1 MITNQF
7 SLLTFVE
14 LHETKE
20 PKVAGSTFPLHASAL
35 KFIEEKFCCGYYP
48 KRWVLAVLCHI
59 GFAIAFGIRCNFG
72 AAKMR
77 MFQHHEDVYVTKNHT
92 NINESVEFHGHGG
105 LVALVESSFFYG
117 ACISYFPAGII
128 AAKFSP
134 VRMFGFGVVT
144 LSSLNLLLPVAFS
157 NGFIFPIIIQFIQGV
172 FIGMPLSALLV
183 SHVSWQSP
191 FYTYGIAGITW
202 FIFWMLFTVSD
213 PADHPTLSDK
223 EKQLILNGKNEM
235 RTPIALKL
243 SEIPWKSIFTSAPV
257 WAIIIATFT
266 RCWMMFTLI
275 NDQLSYMTEA
285 LGLSMDTSA
294 LLAAIPHGIMS
305 ITVIFSGQLADML
318 RNKNIFTTT
327 TVRKLFHCSGFAFE
341 ALFLIGCAYS
351 TNVIAAVTLMVIARI
366 FSGLAVSGSNVNHLD
381 IAPRYAS
388 ILTGLGQAF
397 GQISGILTPL
407 LTEYIVSIHEAKG
420 WKLFNLGQRKL
431 HQQQNQ
437 LKMNQSNLQ
446 QRHLKPH
453 LICWLATITLSNF
466 NS

>member
-1 MITNQF
+1 MCNN
-7 SLLTFVE
+7 SE
-14 LHETKE
+14 ETKE
-20 PKVAGSTFPLHASAL
+20 PKVAGSTFPSHASAL

-77 MFQHHEDVYVTKNHT
+77 MFQHHEDAYVTKNHT
-92 NINESVEFHGHGG
+92 NINESVESHGHGG

-157 NGFIFPIIIQFIQGV
+157 NGFIFPIIIQFIQGLAQV
-172 FIGMPLSALLV
+172 I
-183 SHVSWQSP
+183 
-191 FYTYGIAGITW
+191 GIAGITW
-202 FIFWMLFTVSD
+202 FIFWMLLTFSD

-235 RTPIALKL
+235 RTPVALK
-243 SEIPWKSIFTSAPV
+243 
-257 WAIIIATFT
+257 
-266 RCWMMFTLI
+266 
-275 NDQLSYMTEA
+275 
-285 LGLSMDTSA
+285 SA

-381 IAPRYAS
+381 IAPCYAS

-420 WKLFNLGQRKL
+420 WKLVLL
-431 HQQQNQ
+431 
-437 LKMNQSNLQ
+437 SAAVI
-446 QRHLKPH
+446 H
-453 LICWLATITLSNF
+453 LIGVFFFGIFAAGEVQPWAMKTPSTAKSAEDESKQSEIETP
-466 NS
+466 

>member
-1 MITNQF
+1 MEEFT
-7 SLLTFVE
+7 
-14 LHETKE
+14 
-20 PKVAGSTFPLHASAL
+20 
-35 KFIEEKFCCGYYP
+35 FIEEKFCCGYCP

-77 MFQHHEDVYVTKNHT
+77 MFQHHEDVYGTKNHT
-92 NINESVEFHGHGG
+92 NINESVETHGHGG

-117 ACISYFPAGII
+117 ASISYFPAGII

-157 NGFIFPIIIQFIQGV
+157 NGFIFPIIIQFIQG
-172 FIGMPLSALLV
+172 
-183 SHVSWQSP
+183 
-191 FYTYGIAGITW
+191 IAGITW
-202 FIFWMLFTVSD
+202 FIFWMLLTVPD

-235 RTPIALKL
+235 RTPVTLKL
-243 SEIPWKSIFTSAPV
+243 SEIPWKSIFTSAPS
-257 WAIIIATFT
+257 AI
-266 RCWMMFTLI
+266 
-275 NDQLSYMTEA
+275 
-285 LGLSMDTSA
+285 
-294 LLAAIPHGIMS
+294 LASIPHGIMS
-305 ITVIFSGQLADML
+305 VTVIFSGRLADML

-351 TNVIAAVTLMVIARI
+351 TNVIAAVTLMVIARV

-381 IAPRYAS
+381 IAPCYAS

-420 WKLFNLGQRKL
+420 WKLVLL
-431 HQQQNQ
+431 
-437 LKMNQSNLQ
+437 SAAVI
-446 QRHLKPH
+446 H
-453 LICWLATITLSNF
+453 LIGVFFFGIFAAGEVQPWATKTLSTAE
-466 NS
+466 SAEDEAKQSAIETP

>member
-1 MITNQF
+1 MLKIKSQKLLDRLSPHMPLF
-7 SLLTFVE
+7 SR
-14 LHETKE
+14 
-20 PKVAGSTFPLHASAL
+20 
-35 KFIEEKFCCGYYP
+35 KFCCGYCP

-77 MFQHHEDVYVTKNHT
+77 MFQHHEDVYGTKNHT
-92 NINESVEFHGHGG
+92 NINESVESHGHGG
-105 LVALVESSFFYG
+105 LVALVETIFQ
-117 ACISYFPAGII
+117 
-128 AAKFSP
+128 
-134 VRMFGFGVVT
+134 
-144 LSSLNLLLPVAFS
+144 LELLLQNFL
-157 NGFIFPIIIQFIQGV
+157 
-172 FIGMPLSALLV
+172 LSV
-183 SHVSWQSP
+183 P
-191 FYTYGIAGITW
+191 
-202 FIFWMLFTVSD
+202 D

-235 RTPIALKL
+235 RTPVTLKL

-285 LGLSMDTSA
+285 LGLSMDTATS
-294 LLAAIPHGIMS
+294 IPHGIMS
-305 ITVIFSGQLADML
+305 VTVIFSGRLADML

-351 TNVIAAVTLMVIARI
+351 TNVIAAVTLMVIARV

-381 IAPRYAS
+381 IAPCYAS

-420 WKLFNLGQRKL
+420 WKLVLL
-431 HQQQNQ
+431 
-437 LKMNQSNLQ
+437 SAAVI
-446 QRHLKPH
+446 H
-453 LICWLATITLSNF
+453 LIGVFFFGIFAAGEVQPWATKTLSTAE
-466 NS
+466 SAEDEAKQSAIETP

>member
-1 MITNQF
+1 LGFLYPCMLGLWSFWAPQSEKTKLATTSITGN
-7 SLLTFVE
+7 
-14 LHETKE
+14 
-20 PKVAGSTFPLHASAL
+20 
-35 KFIEEKFCCGYYP
+35 
-48 KRWVLAVLCHI
+48 
-59 GFAIAFGIRCNFG
+59 
-72 AAKMR
+72 
-77 MFQHHEDVYVTKNHT
+77 YV
-92 NINESVEFHGHGG
+92 
-105 LVALVESSFFYG
+105 
-117 ACISYFPAGII
+117 
-128 AAKFSP
+128 
-134 VRMFGFGVVT
+134 
-144 LSSLNLLLPVAFS
+144 
-157 NGFIFPIIIQFIQGV
+157 GV

-202 FIFWMLFTVSD
+202 FIFWMLLTVPD

-223 EKQLILNGKNEM
+223 EKQLILNGKNET
-235 RTPIALKL
+235 RTPVALKL

-294 LLAAIPHGIMS
+294 LLASIPHGIMS
-305 ITVIFSGQLADML
+305 ITVILSGRLADML

-351 TNVIAAVTLMVIARI
+351 TNVIAAVTLMVIARV

-381 IAPRYAS
+381 IAPCYAS

-420 WKLFNLGQRKL
+420 WKLVLLSAAVIHVIGVFFFGIFASGEVQ
-431 HQQQNQ
+431 
-437 LKMNQSNLQ
+437 
-446 QRHLKPH
+446 P
-453 LICWLATITLSNF
+453 WATKTLSTAE
-466 NS
+466 SAEDEAKQSAIETP

>member
-1 MITNQF
+1 MYAAFGTAKSCSIDFLPTCLCSQ
-7 SLLTFVE
+7 
-14 LHETKE
+14 
-20 PKVAGSTFPLHASAL
+20 G
-35 KFIEEKFCCGYYP
+35 KFCCGYCP

-77 MFQHHEDVYVTKNHT
+77 MFQHHEDVYRTKNHT
-92 NINESVEFHGHGG
+92 NINESVESHGHGG

-117 ACISYFPAGII
+117 ASISYFPAGII

-157 NGFIFPIIIQFIQGV
+157 NGFIFPIIIQFIQG
-172 FIGMPLSALLV
+172 
-183 SHVSWQSP
+183 
-191 FYTYGIAGITW
+191 IAGITW
-202 FIFWMLFTVSD
+202 FIFWMLLTVPD

-223 EKQLILNGKNEM
+223 EKQLILNGKNET
-235 RTPIALKL
+235 RTPVALKL

-294 LLAAIPHGIMS
+294 LLASIPHGIMS
-305 ITVIFSGQLADML
+305 ITVILSGRLADML

-351 TNVIAAVTLMVIARI
+351 TNVIAAVTLMVIARV

-381 IAPRYAS
+381 IAPCYAS

-420 WKLFNLGQRKL
+420 WKLVLLSAAVIHVIGVFFFGIFASGEVQ
-431 HQQQNQ
+431 
-437 LKMNQSNLQ
+437 
-446 QRHLKPH
+446 P
-453 LICWLATITLSNF
+453 WATKTLSTAE
-466 NS
+466 SAEDEAKQSAIETP

>member
-1 MITNQF
+1 MKTKN
-7 SLLTFVE
+7 
-14 LHETKE
+14 KE
-20 PKVAGSTFPLHASAL
+20 PKAARSTFSLHASAL
-35 KFIEEKFCCGYYP
+35 KFIEGKFCCGYCP

-77 MFQHHEDVYVTKNHT
+77 MFQHHEDVYRTKNHT
-92 NINESVEFHGHGG
+92 NINESVESHGHGG

-117 ACISYFPAGII
+117 ASISYFPAGII

-134 VRMFGFGVVT
+134 
-144 LSSLNLLLPVAFS
+144 L
-157 NGFIFPIIIQFIQGV
+157 
-172 FIGMPLSALLV
+172 AL
-183 SHVSWQSP
+183 HVP
-191 FYTYGIAGITW
+191 
-202 FIFWMLFTVSD
+202 D

-223 EKQLILNGKNEM
+223 EKQLILNGKNET
-235 RTPIALKL
+235 RTPVALKL

-285 LGLSMDTSA
+285 LGLSMDTATS
-294 LLAAIPHGIMS
+294 IPHGIMS
-305 ITVIFSGQLADML
+305 VTVILSGRLADML

-351 TNVIAAVTLMVIARI
+351 TNVIAAVTLMVIARV

-381 IAPRYAS
+381 IAPCYAS

-420 WKLFNLGQRKL
+420 WKLVLLSAAVIHVIGVFFFGIFASGEVQ
-431 HQQQNQ
+431 
-437 LKMNQSNLQ
+437 
-446 QRHLKPH
+446 P
-453 LICWLATITLSNF
+453 WATKTLSTAE
-466 NS
+466 STEDEAKQSAIETP